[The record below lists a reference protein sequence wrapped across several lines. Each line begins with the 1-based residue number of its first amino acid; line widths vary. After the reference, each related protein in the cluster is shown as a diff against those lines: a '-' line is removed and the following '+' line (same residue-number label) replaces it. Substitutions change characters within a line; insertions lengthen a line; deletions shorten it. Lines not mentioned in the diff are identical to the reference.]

1 MTAKTV
7 LLVDDDFHIVK
18 ILSLKLKNAG
28 FDVVTASNG
37 EEALDA
43 FDTSPPD
50 LMITDYSMPEM
61 TGVEL
66 IRNVRALD
74 SGKDIPV
81 IMLTGRGQDV
91 EETPGKEKP
100 NIDLLLSKPFSPR
113 EVLSKVQELLEVSV

>member
-1 MTAKTV
+1 MRGTV
-7 LLVDDDFHIVK
+7 LIVDDDFHIVK

-37 EEALDA
+37 EEALGA

-66 IRNVRALD
+66 IRRGRALD
-74 SGKDIPV
+74 AGKDIPV

-91 EETPGKEKP
+91 EATPGKEKP
-100 NIDLLLSKPFSPR
+100 YIDLLLSKPFSPR
-113 EVLSKVQELLEVSV
+113 EVLAKVQELLGVSV